1 VDVCIMVKQ
10 RLNELGLEQK
20 DLAAAAGVTDS
31 YISQLL
37 TRKKLPPA
45 PDRTDI
51 YVKMGKFLKLPAG
64 KLSELAEHERTEELK
79 KELSEPPAPLFKEVR
94 ELVLRKCASGK
105 RSEIRTIFE
114 KQPFGELERL
124 VTQKLLDVVQKVAKQ
139 ELESESWLKLVAQLS
154 GRSYEE
160 MRVTVLEFLDTDV
173 FTISAE
179 NCISYL
185 DPLIDSWDIDLANF
199 GMEIVL
205 NRRLAPAHVK
215 KLEFVETD
223 GALEEEPGLREF
235 LRDSSMS
242 GDASEEEIEF
252 LKRLRFKGSRPTA
265 LYFYRELQSLRDP
278 LHFPGTATRPPR
290 AKAGGR
296 SQPKGS
302 AAPMH
307 KHREAD
313 RIEKQMQLHG
323 RKKATRRWANS
334 RGARGAAK
342 PGEAQPPPKP

>member
-1 VDVCIMVKQ
+1 VDVAIVVKQ
-10 RLNELGLEQK
+10 RLIELGLEQK
-20 DLAAAAGVTDS
+20 DLADAAGVTDS

-51 YVKMGKFLKLPAG
+51 YLKMGKFLKLPAG
-64 KLSELAEHERTEELK
+64 KLAELAEHQRTEELK

-94 ELVLRKCASGK
+94 ELVLRKCAAGK
-105 RSEIRTIFE
+105 RAEIHAIFE

-124 VTQKLLDVVQKVAKQ
+124 VTQKLVDLVQNVAKQ
-139 ELESESWLKLVAQLS
+139 ELENESWLKLVAQLS
-154 GRSYEE
+154 GRSYQE

-173 FTISAE
+173 FNISAE

-205 NRRLAPAHVK
+205 NRRLAPEHVK
-215 KLEFVETD
+215 KVKFVETE
-223 GALEEEPGLREF
+223 GAALEEEPGLREF
-235 LRDSSMS
+235 LGDLSLS
-242 GDASEEEIEF
+242 GDASAEEIAF
-252 LKRLRFKGSRPTA
+252 LKRLRFTASRPTA
-265 LYFYRELQSLRDP
+265 LYYYRELQSLRDP
-278 LHFPGTATRPPR
+278 LHFPGAVARRPR
-290 AKAGGR
+290 TKAAGR

-302 AAPMH
+302 VAPMQ
-307 KHREAD
+307 KHREAN

-323 RKKATRRWANS
+323 SKKATQR
-334 RGARGAAK
+334 
-342 PGEAQPPPKP
+342 